1 MLPFYNF
8 FLIFHHFF
16 VVFDFKHRLADIPL
30 CCHDLLHAQTQW
42 LRGQVLDLIV
52 APPLLIVFLH
62 IHTNFSYLL
71 MAIIL
76 LFLCGQLLISRHLF
90 VILNFSKRI
99 IAVAITA
106 LIVVLTL
113 IVVVK
118 SYFIS
123 AFRRC
128 SMQLVRFMT
137 KKVLLT

>member
-1 MLPFYNF
+1 
-8 FLIFHHFF
+8 
-16 VVFDFKHRLADIPL
+16 
-30 CCHDLLHAQTQW
+30 
-42 LRGQVLDLIV
+42 
-52 APPLLIVFLH
+52 
-62 IHTNFSYLL
+62 

-76 LFLCGQLLISRHLF
+76 LFLCGQLLISRHFF